1 MVVAERAAEPVARER
16 EQQRRWVVALGLLA
30 AAPVLLAAWESV
42 RTTRVNVLLDYWH
55 VLAKVTSDSGSLE
68 FGPLWSYHLEQPFVL
83 PSLLFYGD
91 AAWFGGDNRVLT
103 LLTVG
108 LLVVALVGMRSMLA
122 VGGVARAVVVAVFAF
137 LLCTP
142 HLAELWV
149 QATNGISWVPAVVLS
164 VLAVVAAHHGRV
176 GFALAAAAVGVVSF
190 GAAMPVWF
198 AVALVLWLRR
208 ERWWR
213 VVVPAVV
220 GVVVVVGW
228 LATRPPEAQS
238 MASSGFAPVARAKVV
253 AAVLGSVWTSA
264 TPAVA
269 VVVGAVVG
277 AVLVGLGIAAARR
290 RGSAETVADAG
301 WVGLA
306 AYAVAV
312 AVLIGLGRTT
322 PAAPG
327 GNAGLISRYALA
339 GVLATCALVA
349 LLVRR
354 RPVSGRVAVP
364 LAVALVAI
372 TFVTGTAKAGAVR
385 NSYAPLGVVPVALRM
400 ENTRALA
407 ALQVQPAVLPAAKA
421 LGMYPFDGTHAL
433 GCADLE
439 LGDRVDPAR
448 IRDLPRADG
457 VVDAPA
463 LTEDTVVAGWADL
476 AGRAGTC
483 ALVTTPDGLVVG
495 GGITALPRPDVPR
508 TGGLAGFRVVV
519 SPGASDVLVHL
530 DGTFHRV
537 LGRPDA

>member
-1 MVVAERAAEPVARER
+1 
-16 EQQRRWVVALGLLA
+16 
-30 AAPVLLAAWESV
+30 
-42 RTTRVNVLLDYWH
+42 
-55 VLAKVTSDSGSLE
+55 
-68 FGPLWSYHLEQPFVL
+68 
-83 PSLLFYGD
+83 
-91 AAWFGGDNRVLT
+91 
-103 LLTVG
+103 
-108 LLVVALVGMRSMLA
+108 
-122 VGGVARAVVVAVFAF
+122 
-137 LLCTP
+137 
-142 HLAELWV
+142 
-149 QATNGISWVPAVVLS
+149 
-164 VLAVVAAHHGRV
+164 
-176 GFALAAAAVGVVSF
+176 
-190 GAAMPVWF
+190 
-198 AVALVLWLRR
+198 
-208 ERWWR
+208 
-213 VVVPAVV
+213 
-220 GVVVVVGW
+220 
-228 LATRPPEAQS
+228 

-349 LLVRR
+349 LPVRR
-354 RPVSGRVAVP
+354 RPVPGRVAVP
-364 LAVALVAI
+364 LAAALVAI